1 MFLFNKK
8 KKHMSEV
15 NNTENQANQHDE
27 PVVVDQ
33 PKDVSSETPDEI
45 KSQIEGDMKE
55 LNENE
60 SAPEKDWAAELKAVE
75 DKYLRLYAEFDN
87 YKRRTTAERMELYKT
102 ANQEVLLALLPV
114 LDDFERALKAMQ
126 TATEVGPV
134 KEGVELVSNK
144 LKHILVSKGL
154 KAMESIGQPFDSDF
168 HEAITKIPAPS
179 EELKDKVVDEVEKGY
194 FLGDKVIRFA
204 KVVVGE

>member
-1 MFLFNKK
+1 
-8 KKHMSEV
+8 MSEV

-45 KSQIEGDMKE
+45 KSQIEGDVKE

-60 SAPEKDWAAELKAVE
+60 SALEKDWAAELKAVE

-87 YKRRTTAERMELYKT
+87 YKRRTSAERMELYKT

-114 LDDFERALKAMQ
+114 LDDFERGLKAMQ

-144 LKHILVSKGL
+144 LKSILISKGL

-168 HEAITKIPAPS
+168 HEAITKIPAPT
-179 EELKDKVVDEVEKGY
+179 EDLKDKVVDEVEKGF